1 MRISFGPFAF
11 DRQNRLLWREGSEVA
26 LPPRVLGVL
35 ELLIDRQG
43 QVVPRQD
50 LMDAVWKD
58 AFVTDTSLAEAVS
71 FLRQALGDDPQA
83 PRYIQTVH
91 RRGYRFLAPL
101 TPLPLI
107 NDDRGLTPEDPDNGA
122 RRGLTPNS
130 GFAVASGDRAV
141 SATTRGSKEWELLP
155 WIVAVLCTLAV
166 AALTWGSSHAPAPEM
181 PLAARFEV
189 PAADATSFALGDRA
203 TPALDVSADGRALA
217 WSACENA
224 SGACALYVRPIDR
237 FEATRL
243 AGTDGATAP
252 FFSRDGRWIA
262 FFADG
267 KLKKIATSGGAPS
280 VLADAPFAGGG
291 AWGRDGRIVFSSLPA
306 GGLSLV
312 SDQGGAVTTLTA
324 PDPRRGEL
332 RHVLPSWLP
341 GGGILFTVTISP
353 VPDTPGQLAVIPR
366 DATTWKTL
374 RGGVTRALAPG
385 AGYLLM
391 ATGDDVQAATFDE
404 RTVTLTGGG
413 DSMLASI
420 TSRAGLAQL
429 AVASTGTLAG
439 LEAPSPPR
447 VSWADRPGEDAGAI
461 ARLASIAISPD
472 AKRAAGLVTDA
483 SGSDVWVVDLG
494 SGAQTRITYGGMNV
508 SPAWSADGRQIV
520 FATRTAGVFT
530 MASRRIDDRT
540 EATIGARGGQMFPT
554 STAADGR
561 IAVTVMGADGIP
573 AGRTAVGILD
583 PGANAPRLLTDGP
596 FDESAAVFSPDGQ
609 WLALESDESG
619 RTEIVVRDPR
629 NKGGRVAISQ
639 EGGSRPRWSADGRA
653 IYFEA
658 GRRLMRAVFDP
669 SSPPK
674 GQRPEIVFDRAG
686 ARVAAVTPAGRVLVR
701 HQPAP
706 STAIVILQWLRELR
720 ERMPQPVTAPR

>member
-11 DRQNRLLWREGSEVA
+11 DRQNRLLWREGNEIA

-35 ELLIDRQG
+35 ELLIDRAG
-43 QVVPRQD
+43 DVVARQD
-50 LMDAVWKD
+50 LLDAVWKD
-58 AFVTDTSLAEAVS
+58 AFVTDTSLAEAIS
-71 FLRQALGDDPQA
+71 YLRQALGDDPQA

-101 TPLPLI
+101 TPVI
-107 NDDRGLTPEDPDNGA
+107 DDRGLTPGTPDNGA
-122 RRGLTPNS
+122 PRGLTPNS

-155 WIVAVLCTLAV
+155 WIVAILCTLAI
-166 AALTWGSSHAPAPEM
+166 AALTWGSVHAPPPEM

-189 PAADATSFALGDRA
+189 PAADGTSFALVDRA
-203 TPALDVSADGRALA
+203 TPAIDVSADGRALA
-217 WSACENA
+217 WSACQNA

-237 FEATRL
+237 FDATRL

-252 FFSRDGRWIA
+252 FFSPDGRWIA

-439 LEAPSPPR
+439 LEAPSSPR
-447 VSWADRPGEDAGAI
+447 VSWADRPDEDAGAI
-461 ARLASIAISPD
+461 
-472 AKRAAGLVTDA
+472 
-483 SGSDVWVVDLG
+483 GSDVWVVDLG
-494 SGAQTRITYGGMNV
+494 SGAQTRMTYGGMNV

-530 MASRRIDDRT
+530 IASRRIDDRT
-540 EATIGARGGQMFPT
+540 EAPIGARGGQMFPT
-554 STAADGR
+554 SIAADGR
-561 IAVTVMGADGIP
+561 IAVTVMGANGIP

-583 PGANAPRLLTDGP
+583 PAANAPRLLTDGP

-629 NKGGRVAISQ
+629 NNGRRVAISQ
-639 EGGSRPRWSADGRA
+639 DGGSHPRWSADGRA

-658 GRRLMRAVFDP
+658 GRRLMRAAFDP
-669 SSPPK
+669 SRSPSGP
-674 GQRPEIVFDRAG
+674 RPEVVFDRAG
-686 ARVAAVTPAGRVLVR
+686 ARVAAVTPAGR
-701 HQPAP
+701 
-706 STAIVILQWLRELR
+706 
-720 ERMPQPVTAPR
+720 